1 MLPARSGQAIGKIRR
16 VDQAMDKLEIIPG
29 RRVEI
34 GRLGEGTIVE
44 NHDDEVEIALSEIE
58 TVRVRPDELSD
69 QGGEK

>member
-1 MLPARSGQAIGKIRR
+1 
-16 VDQAMDKLEIIPG
+16 MDKLEIIPG